1 MMHDLPRRCRWFIG
15 AVLAA
20 GVVVLAQ
27 ALASSSGTW
36 PLLPAAGFIALSAL
50 ADVKEL
56 TLSFDAAYSAA
67 TAINF
72 AAVIIFGPPVAV
84 WMGAVASVIGDAW
97 RRKPP
102 LKVAFNAAAVAT
114 STAAGGALFEAA
126 RRSPRGSV
134 TPGDLPALAAYAA
147 AHLLVN
153 HGLVSLVIALATG
166 TRPWDVAAANY
177 RGVFMPILAM
187 YPLGILMAVTYFHF
201 GGALGLLLLVVPTVA
216 VYSAL
221 NRSQQLRGHTR
232 AALEA
237 LADAI
242 DQRDHYTAEHSRRVA
257 YYADRIAAVL
267 GLSIAER
274 DVLISAARVHDL
286 GKISTPDAVLR
297 KPAALDEHEWRIMSR
312 HPSTGAAILEKLPMY
327 RQGARLVE
335 LHHER
340 LDGRGYPHRLSGE
353 AVPLGARILAV
364 ADAFDAMTSD
374 RPYRRAMPV
383 EEAVQRLRAGA
394 GTQFCP
400 QVIEAFIEV
409 LRLDQAAAGL
419 PADAGE
425 ARAFGDGAPAARLAI
440 EGQS

>member
-1 MMHDLPRRCRWFIG
+1 MHDLPRRCRWFIG

-27 ALASSSGTW
+27 ALASSAGGW

-50 ADVKEL
+50 ADIKEL

-84 WMGAVASVIGDAW
+84 WTGAVASVIGDAW

-102 LKVAFNAAAVAT
+102 LKVAFNAAAVAI
-114 STAAGGALFEAA
+114 STAAGGALFEAT
-126 RRSPRGSV
+126 RRSPRGSI
-134 TPGDLPALAAYAA
+134 TPDDLPALAAYAG

-153 HGLVSLVIALATG
+153 HSLVSLVIALATG
-166 TRPWDVAAANY
+166 TRPWEVAAANY
-177 RGVFMPILAM
+177 RGLFVPIVAM

-201 GGALGLLLLVVPTVA
+201 GGVLGLPLLVVPTLA

-221 NRSQQLRGHTR
+221 NRSQQLRGYTR
-232 AALEA
+232 ATLEA

-286 GKISTPDAVLR
+286 GKISTPDTVLR
-297 KPAALDEHEWRIMSR
+297 KAAALDDREWRIMCL
-312 HPSTGAAILEKLPMY
+312 HPSTGAAILERLPMY

-340 LDGRGYPHRLSGE
+340 LDGRGYPHRLSGD

-400 QVIEAFIEV
+400 RVVQAFIEV
-409 LRLDQAAAGL
+409 LQLDQAAAVR
-419 PADAGE
+419 PT
-425 ARAFGDGAPAARLAI
+425 GAAAAARLAM